1 MSHHNALNN
10 QILLTICLLN
20 LLEMHQCHTHVQQR
34 IMAIWRGTTK
44 IKKTKWASIMGKKK
58 YLQLEAD
65 MSHVRD
71 NCGHIEL
78 PQKEDRIQFARITIP
93 FSSNDDNV
101 NIKTIL
107 RFFTNRILPLPFA
120 LMSYRKY
127 IQTNIFLEFNK
138 IKMTTGHHA
147 KNWQQFQRIM
157 RVPPPRTPLTV
168 SDTATL
174 PHATLSHTTL
184 SH

>member
-1 MSHHNALNN
+1 MFSNESW
-10 QILLTICLLN
+10 QFGD
-20 LLEMHQCHTHVQQR
+20 EPQ
-34 IMAIWRGTTK
+34 K
-44 IKKTKWASIMGKKK
+44 SKKSKWASIMGKKK
-58 YLQLEAD
+58 LQLEAD

-78 PQKEDRIQFARITIP
+78 PQKEDRIQFAQITIP

-107 RFFTNRILPLPFA
+107 RFFTSRILPLPFA

-127 IQTNIFLEFNK
+127 IHKYFLEFNK

-157 RVPPPRTPLTV
+157 HVPPPRTPLTL
-168 SDTATL
+168 SDTTTL